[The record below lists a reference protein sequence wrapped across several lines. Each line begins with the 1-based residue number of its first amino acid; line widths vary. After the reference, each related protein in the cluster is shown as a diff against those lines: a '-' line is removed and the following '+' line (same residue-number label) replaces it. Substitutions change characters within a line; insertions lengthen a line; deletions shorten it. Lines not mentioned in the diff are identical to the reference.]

1 MYNQETWRQV
11 TRGQGKELVERY
23 MPQMV
28 AFYVNQSEADNH
40 AVREAACACI
50 AELGS
55 KVSLRLRPLTCT
67 DFAYFLFLLAFPY
80 DQVNKD
86 AVRPFISQ
94 LLDALLVCFND
105 DSWPVRDG
113 SEKKDSLSCDC
124 LRLSC

>member
-55 KVSLRLRPLTCT
+55 KVSLGPRALIST
-67 DFAYFLFLLAFPY
+67 DLYMYL
-80 DQVNKD
+80 
-86 AVRPFISQ
+86 
-94 LLDALLVCFND
+94 
-105 DSWPVRDG
+105 
-113 SEKKDSLSCDC
+113 
-124 LRLSC
+124 